1 MKIGD
6 KIIAIAENEFITIYN
21 EYIIEG
27 LGNKLFTVKND
38 VNMKAYFELA
48 DFNRFFK
55 LKNDSSIKINWLTK
69 EEATTPS
76 HYDNTNGSLYLFAEQ
91 HKLNAWEFDI
101 IKRIVRCRKKGN
113 FIEDLHK
120 TIEVIKL
127 YENENGTGRSTN

>member
-1 MKIGD
+1 MKVGD
-6 KIIAIAENEFITIYN
+6 KIIAIDECVMYNTNEPSLTIGKEYEVIKIVGNEFYIKDDIPQ
-21 EYIIEG
+21 EYSFPFLQFDE
-27 LGNKLFTVKND
+27 FFE
-38 VNMKAYFELA
+38 MK
-48 DFNRFFK
+48 DN
-55 LKNDSSIKINWLTK
+55 SK
-69 EEATTPS
+69 ETTTPK

-127 YENENGTGRSTN
+127 YENEIQPLNK